1 MSRSLFGAWGAAL
14 PQESFARAVAAAAL
28 LGVGREHAPPLAA
41 ARSLGAAAG
50 EIAVLRLERLAAVLS
65 AIADGGLALPPAEE
79 FVAAWQGFSESRPAA
94 GNGGRPLLRLE
105 IEPPSG
111 ADRWSMMPELPWLF
125 GLLLGNGGDLASS
138 AYLRLDGPQ
147 RAICWDWPLRI
158 AIVGDTRAADLAAAL
173 AASRWPELL
182 RIVAPGEDCQ
192 LLLLPEDLRRGLARV
207 LQSTRRL
214 RAASVLVLGGA
225 GTVGERILP
234 LAAALCAEVSAGGVG
249 VAAVERERQGESIES
264 LLAHLARDLPFDV
277 ALQRALPAAQDE
289 AGGEPA
295 LLIASRRLA
304 SEARLSAVAQR
315 LAQQVD
321 RLLSSARSPVGGA
334 SARSPADGS
343 GGPLGDEVAAL
354 ARSLAASTARTSWAD
369 DAGEASE
376 LARLR
381 SALAGRLGGSR
392 GEQLTA
398 QAAARDGAGD
408 AASGV
413 GEQRRLNG
421 CVIDV
426 SDAARPLRVEDR
438 LAVDRAYVIDLDIG
452 LPRAQ
457 VLSAP
462 EVFPSGRLPP
472 SDAGHWLDLFFVPLV
487 RGASGRL
494 HTPQQGRLFLP
505 AEGDSQACRLSF
517 RTHGVRD
524 EYRAR
529 ILIVHETRIL
539 QTLILSSPLAGTD
552 GRLALT
558 VENRVA
564 ASFDPS
570 PAAPPFDAAIVVNHA
585 ASGQAGF
592 TTVVGSE
599 VSFRE
604 PLGIDRLVDE
614 VKALLSAEASFTAAR
629 GSLDDPALLQLFD
642 ALARYGR
649 SLLKAMPAPLQG
661 RVPEG
666 ARIQIVEA
674 RAGAWLPVE
683 ILYAA
688 PLPQAGATL
697 CPNARAALLGEGS
710 HEQCA
715 HRDDRSV
722 HCPLRFWGLSCV
734 IERQPEMAATSAADY
749 TISLPRPGGDRLDV
763 LRSVLVGASKRVRAQ
778 DLGDPGGLLDA
789 VRQSA
794 KSARTVRDWAEWERA
809 IAADSPSLLL
819 LLPHSQEDPAHPG
832 ISGLEIGGVLLTRP
846 ELESSYVA
854 GPAAAAPVVLLLGC
868 STQLSEVPF
877 LNFVEAFK
885 RERAALVIGTL
896 ATIRGRRAVTF
907 VAELLAALQAAA
919 GGDESFGEVFLAT
932 RRRLLAGGDGFALSL
947 TAYGDVG
954 WRL

>member
-28 LGVGREHAPPLAA
+28 LGVGRDGSAPIAA
-41 ARSLGAAAG
+41 ACRLAAAAG
-50 EIAVLRLERLAAVLS
+50 EVAVLSLDRLAAVLS
-65 AIADGGLALPPAEE
+65 AIADGGAALPPAED
-79 FVAAWQGFSESRPAA
+79 FVAAWECFSESRLPARD
-94 GNGGRPLLRLE
+94 GGRSLLRLE
-105 IEPPSG
+105 IEAQSV
-111 ADRWSMMPELPWLF
+111 ADRSSVVPELPWLF
-125 GLLLGNGGDLASS
+125 GLLLGNGGGLASS
-138 AYLRLDGPQ
+138 AYLRLAGPP
-147 RAICWDWPLRI
+147 RAIAWDWPLRI
-158 AIVGDTRAADLAAAL
+158 AILGDTPAADLAKAL
-173 AASRWPELL
+173 VASRWPELL
-182 RIVAPGEDCQ
+182 RIVAAGEDCQ

-207 LQSTRRL
+207 LHSARRL
-214 RAASVLVLGGA
+214 PAACVLVLGGA
-225 GTVGERILP
+225 GAAGERILP
-234 LAAALCAEVSAGGVG
+234 LAAALCAAVPGGGVG
-249 VAAVERERQGESIES
+249 VAAVERERQGEYIDS
-264 LLAHLARDLPFDV
+264 LLAHLARDQPLDV
-277 ALQRALPAAQDE
+277 ALQRALSVVQDD
-289 AGGEPA
+289 AGGEPV
-295 LLIASRRLA
+295 LFIASRRLVE
-304 SEARLSAVAQR
+304 EARLSVVAQR
-315 LAQQVD
+315 LARQVD
-321 RLLSSARSPVGGA
+321 RLLSSGQAGVGGA
-334 SARSPADGS
+334 RGRSPAGP
-343 GGPLGDEVAAL
+343 GGEPLSDEEAAL
-354 ARSLAASTARTSWAD
+354 ARALAASTARSSWASD
-369 DAGEASE
+369 PGAVSE

-381 SALAGRLGGSR
+381 GALAGRLAAR
-392 GEQLTA
+392 
-398 QAAARDGAGD
+398 AAAATDSAGD
-408 AASGV
+408 AAATA

-421 CVIDV
+421 SVIDV
-426 SDAARPLRVEDR
+426 SDAARPQRVEDR
-438 LAVDRAYVIDLDIG
+438 LAGDRAYVIDLDIG
-452 LPRAQ
+452 LPRAHA
-457 VLSAP
+457 LSAP
-462 EVFPSGRLPP
+462 EIFPSGRLPP

-487 RGASGRL
+487 RNASGRL

-505 AEGDSQACRLSF
+505 AEGDSQPCRFSF
-517 RTHGVRD
+517 RTHGVRE

-529 ILIVHETRIL
+529 ILIAHETRIL
-539 QTLILSSPLAGTD
+539 QTLILSSPLAGAD

-570 PAAPPFDAAIVVNHA
+570 PTAQPFDAAIVVNHA
-585 ASGQAGF
+585 ATGQAGF

-604 PLGIDRLVDE
+604 PLGIDRLVGE
-614 VKALLSAEASFTAAR
+614 VKTLLSAEASFTAAR
-629 GSLDDPALLQLFD
+629 ASLDDPALLQLFD

-649 SLLKAMPAPLQG
+649 SLLKAMPAPMQG

-688 PLPQAGATL
+688 PLPQGGASL

-715 HRDDRSV
+715 HRDDRGF
-722 HCPLRFWGLSCV
+722 HCPLRFWGLNCV
-734 IERQPEMAATSAADY
+734 IERQPEMAAPSAADY
-749 TISLPRPGGDRLDV
+749 TIRLPQPGADRLDA

-778 DLGDPGGLLDA
+778 DLADPGGIMDA
-789 VRQSA
+789 VRQA
-794 KSARTVRDWAEWERA
+794 AGSARTVRDWAEWERA
-809 IAADSPSLLL
+809 VAEDSPSLLL

-846 ELESSYVA
+846 ELESSHVA

-868 STQLSEVPF
+868 STQLSDVPF

-896 ATIRGRRAVTF
+896 ATIRGRRAIAF
-907 VAELLAALQAAA
+907 VSELLAELKAAA
-919 GGDESFGEVFLAT
+919 GSGRSFGEVFLAT